1 MPINRKTRKEIAWIL
16 FFMFCLPLCYLLVF
30 GEGGYLRLRH
40 YQEQLQKLQVE
51 NMRLQEAQQNLIH
64 RIQRIKEDPN
74 EIERIARERYN
85 FARPGD
91 IIVNVPD
98 SR

>member
-1 MPINRKTRKEIAWIL
+1 
-16 FFMFCLPLCYLLVF
+16 MFCMPLCYLLIF
-30 GEGGYLRLRH
+30 GDGGYLQLQH
-40 YQEQLQKLQVE
+40 YQDELQELQIE
-51 NMRLQEAQQNLIH
+51 NMRLHRAQQVLIH
-64 RIQRIKEDPN
+64 QIQKIKEDPD

-91 IIVNVPD
+91 VIVNVPD

>member
-1 MPINRKTRKEIAWIL
+1 
-16 FFMFCLPLCYLLVF
+16 MFCLPLCYLLIF
-30 GEGGYLRLRH
+30 GDGGYLQLQH
-40 YQEQLQKLQVE
+40 YQDELQELQIE
-51 NMRLQEAQQNLIH
+51 NMRLHRAQQVLIH
-64 RIQRIKEDPN
+64 RIQKIKEDPD

-91 IIVNVPD
+91 VIVNVPD

>member
-1 MPINRKTRKEIAWIL
+1 
-16 FFMFCLPLCYLLVF
+16 MFCMPLCYLLIF
-30 GEGGYLRLRH
+30 GDGGYLQLQH
-40 YQEQLQKLQVE
+40 YQDELQELQIE
-51 NMRLQEAQQNLIH
+51 NMRLHRAQQVLIH
-64 RIQRIKEDPN
+64 RIQKIKEDPD

-91 IIVNVPD
+91 VIVNIPD

>member
-16 FFMFCLPLCYLLVF
+16 FFMFCIPLCYLLIF
-30 GEGGYLRLRH
+30 GDGGYLRLQH
-40 YQEQLQKLQVE
+40 YQEELQRLQIE
-51 NMRLQEAQQNLIH
+51 NMRLHKDQQVLFH
-64 RIQRIKEDPN
+64 QIQKIKEDPN
-74 EIERIARERYN
+74 EIERIAREKYN

-91 IIVNVPD
+91 VIVNVPN

>member
-16 FFMFCLPLCYLLVF
+16 FFMFCMPLCYLLIF
-30 GEGGYLRLRH
+30 GDGGYLQLQH
-40 YQEQLQKLQVE
+40 YQDELQELQIE
-51 NMRLQEAQQNLIH
+51 NMRLHRAQQVLIH
-64 RIQRIKEDPN
+64 RIQKIKEDPD

-91 IIVNVPD
+91 VIVNIPD

>member
-1 MPINRKTRKEIAWIL
+1 MPINRKTKKEITWIL
-16 FFMFCLPLCYLLVF
+16 FFMFCLPLCYLLIS
-30 GEGGYLRLRH
+30 GEGGYLKLRH
-40 YQEQLQKLQVE
+40 YQEELQKLQLE
-51 NMRLQEAQQNLIH
+51 SRKLQKTQQRLIH
-64 RIQRIKEDPN
+64 RIRKIKEDPN

-91 IIVNVPD
+91 VIVNVPD

>member
-1 MPINRKTRKEIAWIL
+1 
-16 FFMFCLPLCYLLVF
+16 LV
-30 GEGGYLRLRH
+30 R
-40 YQEQLQKLQVE
+40 
-51 NMRLQEAQQNLIH
+51 
-64 RIQRIKEDPN
+64 RIQKIKADPN

-91 IIVNVPD
+91 VIVNVPD

>member
-1 MPINRKTRKEIAWIL
+1 M
-16 FFMFCLPLCYLLVF
+16 
-30 GEGGYLRLRH
+30 
-40 YQEQLQKLQVE
+40 QLQK
-51 NMRLQEAQQNLIH
+51 AQRELAQ
-64 RIQRIKEDPN
+64 RIQKIKEDPN
-74 EIERIARERYN
+74 EVERIARKQYN

>member
-1 MPINRKTRKEIAWIL
+1 
-16 FFMFCLPLCYLLVF
+16 MFCLPLCYLLVF

-40 YQEQLQKLQVE
+40 YQEELQKLQVE
-51 NMRLQEAQQNLIH
+51 SMRLHNAQQVLVR
-64 RIQRIKEDPN
+64 RIQKIKADPN

-91 IIVNVPD
+91 VIVNVPD
-98 SR
+98 TR

>member
-16 FFMFCLPLCYLLVF
+16 FFMFCIPLCYLLVF
-30 GEGGYLRLRH
+30 GEGGYLKLRH
-40 YQEQLQKLQVE
+40 YQEELQKLQIE
-51 NMRLQEAQQNLIH
+51 NRNLYKHHQELILS
-64 RIQRIKEDPN
+64 IEKIKQDPN
-74 EIERIARERYN
+74 EIERIAREKFN

-91 IIVNVPD
+91 VIVNVPG